1 MINSS
6 GKNTQAILFFCLIGS
21 FGFTIEY
28 ATIWVFSTMMGS
40 GTISPR
46 LLSFPIAVFVTWKLN
61 RHFTF
66 RQKSPSSLREFAKYI
81 HSNIISQSTNVVL
94 YCFLSLPA
102 LALPL
107 IFSLGVSTLI
117 ATFINFLL
125 LSRYAFRP

>member
-1 MINSS
+1 MMNSL
-6 GKNTQAILFFCLIGS
+6 GEKKQVILFFCLIGS
-21 FGFTIEY
+21 IGFAIEY
-28 ATIWVFSTMMGS
+28 AIIWFCSTMLGS

-61 RHFTF
+61 RLFTF
-66 RQKSPSSLREFAKYI
+66 RQKSPASLKEFAKYI

-94 YCFLSLPA
+94 YCLLSLPA
-102 LALPL
+102 FALPL
-107 IFSLGVSTLI
+107 ISSLGVSTLI